1 MGGVLQG
8 IFDILIL
15 AVIAA
20 FLAYRLY
27 STLGKR
33 TGHEPPPN
41 SYRQGEVSSQEG
53 EPAPDNVVTL
63 PQADRRGQELPQS
76 SLAAGLTQLK
86 VADPSF
92 DQRGFLEG
100 AQAAFGMIVDAFARG
115 DTAALRPL
123 LSDEL
128 YDEFSAAIRERME
141 AGEVFEH
148 VIEDMRDVRL
158 TEAKIDGR
166 TAIVTV
172 QFTSAQRMSTRDGA
186 GELVD
191 GDPDEVMEVVD
202 LWTFARNTRSTDP
215 TWTLVATDTPDS
227 DDDDA
232 DEGRDSSAPT
242 VH

>member
-8 IFDILIL
+8 FFDILIL

-41 SYRQGEVSSQEG
+41 SYRQQDPAAQEG
-53 EPAPDNVVTL
+53 EPAPDNVVSL
-63 PQADRRGQELPQS
+63 PHADRAMPDQADA
-76 SLAAGLTQLK
+76 SLAGGLTQIK

-92 DQRGFLEG
+92 DQRVFLGG
-100 AQAAFGMIVDAFARG
+100 AQTAFGMIVDAFSRG
-115 DTAALRPL
+115 DTAELRPL

-128 YDEFSAAIRERME
+128 YDEFGAAIRERME

-148 VIEDMRDVRL
+148 IIEDMRDVRL
-158 TEAKIDGR
+158 TDARMDGR
-166 TAIVTV
+166 TAMVTV
-172 QFTSAQRMSTRDGA
+172 QFTSTQRMSTRDAA
-186 GELVD
+186 GELVE
-191 GDPDEVMEVVD
+191 GDPDEVLEVID

-215 TWTLVATDTPDS
+215 TWTLVATDTPES
-227 DDDDA
+227 E
-232 DEGRDSSAPT
+232 DEGPDGRTGGEPT